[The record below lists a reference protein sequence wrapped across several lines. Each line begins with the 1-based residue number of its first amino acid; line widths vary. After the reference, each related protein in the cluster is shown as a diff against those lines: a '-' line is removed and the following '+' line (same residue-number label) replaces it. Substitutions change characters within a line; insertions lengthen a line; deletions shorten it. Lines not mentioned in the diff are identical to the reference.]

1 MPEIK
6 KQRPKFLDPLVIHL
20 PLPGK
25 LSIMHRISGTGM
37 FLILPCL
44 IYLLQ
49 LSLGTPQD
57 FEVFR
62 AITHHPLVKLF
73 LLVLLYGFLHHF
85 FMGIR
90 ILLIDMHK
98 GVEIHAARKSAKVV
112 LFASITLAV
121 ILGVTLW

>member
-1 MPEIK
+1 MPEIN
-6 KQRPKFLDPLVIHL
+6 KQRPKFLDPLIIYL

-25 LSIMHRISGTGM
+25 LSIMHRISGAGM

-49 LSLGTPQD
+49 LSLGSPQD

-62 AITHHPLVKLF
+62 AITHHPLVKLV

-85 FMGIR
+85 FMGVR

-98 GVEIHAARKSAKVV
+98 GVKIEAARKSAKVV

>member
-1 MPEIK
+1 
-6 KQRPKFLDPLVIHL
+6 
-20 PLPGK
+20 
-25 LSIMHRISGTGM
+25 MHRISGAGM

-49 LSLGTPQD
+49 LSLGSPQD

-62 AITHHPLVKLF
+62 AITHHPLVKLV

-85 FMGIR
+85 FMGVR

-98 GVEIHAARKSAKVV
+98 GVKIEAARKSAKVV

>member
-1 MPEIK
+1 MPEIN
-6 KQRPKFLDPLVIHL
+6 KQRPKFLDPLIIHL

-25 LSIMHRISGTGM
+25 LSIMHRISGAGM

-49 LSLGTPQD
+49 LSLGSPQD

-62 AITHHPLVKLF
+62 AITHHPLVKLV

-85 FMGIR
+85 FMGVR

-98 GVEIHAARKSAKVV
+98 GVKIEAARKSAKVV